1 VTEKAKGY
9 EFEKRKIHQR
19 ERLCL
24 DMSEEFLYDWTT
36 SDKLEK

>member
-19 ERLCL
+19 EGLCL
-24 DMSEEFLYDWTT
+24 DTSEEFLYDWTR
-36 SDKLEK
+36 KAGIEY